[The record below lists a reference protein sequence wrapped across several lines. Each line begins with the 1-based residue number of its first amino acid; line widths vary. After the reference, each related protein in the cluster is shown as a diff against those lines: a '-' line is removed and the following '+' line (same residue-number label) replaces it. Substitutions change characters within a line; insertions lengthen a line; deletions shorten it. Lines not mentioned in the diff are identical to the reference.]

1 MKGYKDND
9 SVRFVFVYQREPHA
23 RQMAF
28 RDIPQPKT
36 YGERVAL
43 ARKTLDELNLD
54 MDVWIDDLGDQSR
67 FAFGDLPSWVVVV
80 RPNGEIW
87 RKAQWPEPEILEKI
101 LQGLDEVRQPHHADL
116 SEERFLAL
124 MSIAQPKDPFAKDIR
139 SPQSAEQVIV
149 EAKARHHRHVMLA
162 YLVEQNPD
170 HENREAWL
178 NELAGTDWEPQ
189 RKWAQAQ
196 QNAAKPPDESKK

>member
-28 RDIPQPKT
+28 RDVPQPKT
-36 YGERVAL
+36 YTERVAL

-54 MDVWIDDLGDQSR
+54 MDVWIDDMGDQSR

-80 RPNGEIW
+80 RPNGEIR

-101 LQGLDEVRQPHHADL
+101 LQDLDEVRGDRQAAL
-116 SEERFLAL
+116 SEDRFQAL
-124 MSIAQPKDPFAKDIR
+124 ISIAQPKDPFAENPIR
-139 SPQSAEQVIV
+139 TAEQAIA
-149 EAKARHHRHVMLA
+149 EANARHHRQVMLA
-162 YLVEQNPD
+162 YLVEQQPD
-170 HENREAWL
+170 HEHRQAWL
-178 NELAGTDWEPQ
+178 KELAATDWEPQ
-189 RKWAQAQ
+189 RKWVQAQ
-196 QNAAKPPDESKK
+196 QKATNPPDESKK